1 MKTRLQGS
9 IAGAFTLLE
18 IMVALALLGV
28 LIVAVYSSW
37 FSIVKGSAA
46 AARAADTG
54 QRSRIAMAEVR
65 DALLC
70 SVMYAQNV
78 RYYAFDV
85 SADGDYSDISFTA
98 HLPKSFLR
106 SRKFD
111 GADVRRVNFTI
122 EDGQDGKKQ
131 LVLRQNVLLMDPDKD
146 EVDNPVILAHD
157 VSQFIVEFIDPK
169 SGDWISDWAY
179 TNQLPAKV
187 RVTLT
192 IGDKNSGAAQESMV
206 STVALPAQTVRPEW
220 QAPMGAFNPG
230 GVGPPPAQNNPNN
243 PQQQPNQ
250 NLPQNGQ
257 LNGNGNFSAPPVTQ
271 GFGPH

>member
-1 MKTRLQGS
+1 MKIRHHKKP
-9 IAGAFTLLE
+9 AGAFTLLE

-28 LIVAVYSSW
+28 LISAVYSCW
-37 FSIVKGSAA
+37 FSIIKGSAV

-54 QRSRIAMAEVR
+54 QRSRIAMSTVR

-85 SADGDYSDISFTA
+85 SAEGDYSDISFTA
-98 HLPKSFLR
+98 HLPRSFLR

-146 EVDNPVILAHD
+146 EMDNPVILAHD
-157 VSQFIVEFIDPK
+157 VQQFIVEFIDPK
-169 SGDWISDWAY
+169 TGDWTGDWVY
-179 TNQLPAKV
+179 TNQLPPKI

-192 IGDKNSGAAQESMV
+192 IGDKNSGAAEESMV
-206 STVALPAQTVRPEW
+206 STVALPAQTVRAEW
-220 QAPMGAFNPG
+220 QAPIGALIPG
-230 GVGPPPAQNNPNN
+230 GVGPPPVQNN

-250 NLPQNGQ
+250 NVPQNGQ
-257 LNGNGNFSAPPVTQ
+257 LNGNNNFSAPPITQ